1 MKGAV
6 VIMTTEKLYD
16 TIKSWRDLVT
26 AEGMIGMSCEMDNV
40 LKQLEADM
48 LIEQSKKS
56 GTKSIVT
63 AANRIIKNAES
74 LKRSPMLEGMFT
86 NRTRDGSTL
95 YCVCD
100 SFVAIRFNEK
110 PLLPEIDENWRGQ
123 EMQLEHIVKPMDDS
137 KEIVL
142 PDIGELKVYIKTHKI
157 KEKNN
162 PKKVADYLL
171 DEELNL
177 WVNPQYLL
185 NAMECLPDCEVYAV
199 NSISPIY
206 VTAENGDGV
215 VMPVKHK

>member
-1 MKGAV
+1 
-6 VIMTTEKLYD
+6 MTTEKLYD
-16 TIKSWRDLVT
+16 IIKLWCDSVT
-26 AEGMIGMSCEMDNV
+26 AEGMIATGAEMNNV

-74 LKRSPMLEGMFT
+74 LKKHLLAGMFT
-86 NRTRDGSTL
+86 NQTRDGSTL

-100 SFVAIRFNEK
+100 TYMAIRFNAK
-110 PLLPEIDENWRGQ
+110 PLLPEIDSEYHGQ
-123 EMQLEHIVKPMDDS
+123 EMQLEQIVKPMDGS
-137 KEIVL
+137 KEIAL
-142 PDIGELKVYIKTHKI
+142 PDISEIKVYIKTHKI

-171 DEELNL
+171 NEELNL

-185 NAMECLPDCEVYAV
+185 NAMECLPDCKAYVA
-199 NSISPIY
+199 NRISPIY
-206 VTAENGDGV
+206 FKAENGDGV
-215 VMPVKHK
+215 VMPVNHK

>member
-1 MKGAV
+1 
-6 VIMTTEKLYD
+6 MTTEKLYNI
-16 TIKSWRDLVT
+16 IKVWRDSCDTAGLYLV
-26 AEGMIGMSCEMDNV
+26 AKDMDST

-63 AANRIIKNAES
+63 AANRIIKNAE
-74 LKRSPMLEGMFT
+74 LRNKPMLESMFT
-86 NRTRDGSTL
+86 NQTRDGSTL

-100 SFVAIRFNEK
+100 GFVAIRFNEK
-110 PLLPEIDENWRGQ
+110 PLLPEIDSEYRGQ
-123 EMQLEHIVKPMDDS
+123 EMQLKQIVKPMDGS
-137 KEIVL
+137 KEIAL

-171 DEELNL
+171 NEELNL

-185 NAMECLPDCEVYAV
+185 NAMECLPNCKAYAA
-199 NSISPIY
+199 NRISPIY
-206 VTAENGDGV
+206 LEAENGDGCV
-215 VMPVKHK
+215 CPVNHK

>member
-1 MKGAV
+1 
-6 VIMTTEKLYD
+6 MTIERLYD
-16 TIKSWRDLVT
+16 TIKGWRDSCDTAGLYLV
-26 AEGMIGMSCEMDNV
+26 AKDMDV
-40 LKQLEADM
+40 TLKQLEADM

-63 AANRIIKNAES
+63 AANRIIKNAE
-74 LKRSPMLEGMFT
+74 LRKKPILEGMFT
-86 NRTRDGSTL
+86 NQTRDGSTL

-110 PLLPEIDENWRGQ
+110 PLLPEIDSKYHGQ
-123 EMQLEHIVKPMDDS
+123 EMSLEQIVKPMDGS
-137 KEIVL
+137 KEIAL
-142 PDIGELKVYIKTHKI
+142 PYISELKVYIKTHKI

-185 NAMECLPDCEVYAV
+185 NAMECLPDCKAYAV
-199 NSISPIY
+199 NRISQIY
-206 VTAENGDGV
+206 FKAENGDGV
-215 VMPVKHK
+215 VMPVNHK

>member
-1 MKGAV
+1 
-6 VIMTTEKLYD
+6 MTTEKLYNI
-16 TIKSWRDLVT
+16 IKVWRDSCDTAGLYLV
-26 AEGMIGMSCEMDNV
+26 AKDMDST

-63 AANRIIKNAES
+63 AANRIIKNAK
-74 LKRSPMLEGMFT
+74 LCNKPMLESMFT
-86 NRTRDGSTL
+86 NQTRDGSTL

-100 SFVAIRFNEK
+100 GFVAIRFNEK
-110 PLLPEIDENWRGQ
+110 PLLPEIDSEYRGQ
-123 EMQLEHIVKPMDDS
+123 EMQLKQIVKPMDGS
-137 KEIVL
+137 KEIAL

-171 DEELNL
+171 NEELNL

-185 NAMECLPDCEVYAV
+185 NAMECLPNCKAYAA
-199 NSISPIY
+199 NRISPIY
-206 VTAENGDGV
+206 LEAENGDGCV
-215 VMPVKHK
+215 CPVNHK

>member
-1 MKGAV
+1 
-6 VIMTTEKLYD
+6 MTTEKLYD
-16 TIKSWRDLVT
+16 IIKSWRVSCDT
-26 AEGMIGMSCEMDNV
+26 AGLYLIAKDMDTT

-63 AANRIIKNAES
+63 AVNRIIKNAES
-74 LKRSPMLEGMFT
+74 AGRDMLVGMFT
-86 NRTRDGSTL
+86 NQDRDGSTL

-100 SFVAIRFNEK
+100 GFVAIRFNEK
-110 PLLPEIDENWRGQ
+110 PLLPEIDEKYHGQ
-123 EMQLEHIVKPMDDS
+123 EMQLEYIVKPMDGS
-137 KEIVL
+137 KEINL

-185 NAMECLPDCEVYAV
+185 NAMECLPDCKAYAA
-199 NSISPIY
+199 NRISPIY
-206 VTAENGDGV
+206 LKAENGDGV

>member
-1 MKGAV
+1 
-6 VIMTTEKLYD
+6 MTTENLYD
-16 TIKSWRDLVT
+16 TIKTWRDSCDTAGLYLV
-26 AEGMIGMSCEMDNV
+26 AKDMDIT

-74 LKRSPMLEGMFT
+74 LKKPLLAGMFT
-86 NRTRDGSTL
+86 NQTRDGSTL

-100 SFVAIRFNEK
+100 SYVAIRFNEK
-110 PLLPEIDENWRGQ
+110 PFLPEIDSKYHGQ
-123 EMQLEHIVKPMDDS
+123 EMQLEHIVKPMDSS
-137 KEIVL
+137 KEIDL

-171 DEELNL
+171 DKELNL

-185 NAMECLPDCEVYAV
+185 NAMECLPDCKAYAV
-199 NSISPIY
+199 NRISPIY
-206 VTAENGDGV
+206 FKAENGDGV
-215 VMPVKHK
+215 VMPVNHK

>member
-1 MKGAV
+1 
-6 VIMTTEKLYD
+6 MTTERLYD
-16 TIKSWRDLVT
+16 IIKSWSVRIHD
-26 AEGMIGMSCEMDNV
+26 EGFLMMENEMLDV
-40 LKQLEADM
+40 LKSLEADI

-74 LKRSPMLEGMFT
+74 LKKPLLEGMFT
-86 NRTRDGSTL
+86 NQTRDGSTL

-100 SFVAIRFNEK
+100 GYVAIRFNEK
-110 PLLPEIDENWRGQ
+110 PLLPEIDSKYHGQ
-123 EMQLEHIVKPMDDS
+123 EMQLGQIVKPMNGS

-142 PDIGELKVYIKTHKI
+142 PDISELKVYIKTHKI

-171 DEELNL
+171 NEELNL

-185 NAMECLPDCEVYAV
+185 NAMECLPDCKAYAA
-199 NSISPIY
+199 NRISPIY
-206 VTAENGDGV
+206 FKAENGDGV
-215 VMPVKHK
+215 VMPMNHK

>member
-1 MKGAV
+1 
-6 VIMTTEKLYD
+6 MTTEKLYD
-16 TIKSWRDLVT
+16 IIKSWSARIHD
-26 AEGMIGMSCEMDNV
+26 EGFLMMENEMLDV
-40 LKQLEADM
+40 LKSLESDM

-74 LKRSPMLEGMFT
+74 LKKPLLAGMFT
-86 NRTRDGSTL
+86 NQTRDGSTL

-100 SFVAIRFNEK
+100 SYVAIRFNEK
-110 PLLPEIDENWRGQ
+110 QLLPEIDSKYHGQ
-123 EMQLEHIVKPMDDS
+123 EMQLEQIVKPMDGS
-137 KEIVL
+137 KEIAL
-142 PDIGELKVYIKTHKI
+142 PDISELKVYIKTHKI

-185 NAMECLPDCEVYAV
+185 NAIECLPDCKAYAA
-199 NSISPIY
+199 NRISPIY
-206 VTAENGDGV
+206 FKSENGDGV
-215 VMPVKHK
+215 VMPVNHK

>member
-1 MKGAV
+1 
-6 VIMTTEKLYD
+6 MTTERLYD
-16 TIKSWRDLVT
+16 IIKAWRNSCDTAGLYLV
-26 AEGMIGMSCEMDNV
+26 AKDMDTT
-40 LKQLEADM
+40 LKQLESDM

-74 LKRSPMLEGMFT
+74 LKKPLLEGMFT
-86 NRTRDGSTL
+86 NQTRDGSTL

-100 SFVAIRFNEK
+100 SYVAIRFNEK
-110 PLLPEIDENWRGQ
+110 PLLPEIDEKYHGQ
-123 EMQLEHIVKPMDDS
+123 EMQLEQIGKPMDGS
-137 KEIVL
+137 KEIAL
-142 PDIGELKVYIKTHKI
+142 PDISELKVYIKTHKI

-185 NAMECLPDCEVYAV
+185 NAMECLPDCKAYEA
-199 NSISPIY
+199 NRISPIY
-206 VTAENGDGV
+206 VKAENGDGV
-215 VMPVKHK
+215 VMPVNHK

>member
-1 MKGAV
+1 
-6 VIMTTEKLYD
+6 MTIERLYD
-16 TIKSWRDLVT
+16 TIKGWRDSCDTAGLYLV
-26 AEGMIGMSCEMDNV
+26 AKDMDV
-40 LKQLEADM
+40 TLKQLEADM

-74 LKRSPMLEGMFT
+74 LKKPLLTGMFT
-86 NRTRDGSTL
+86 NQTRYGSTL

-110 PLLPEIDENWRGQ
+110 PLLPEIDEKWHGQ
-123 EMQLEHIVKPMDDS
+123 EMQLEQIVKPMDGS
-137 KEIVL
+137 KEIAL

-171 DEELNL
+171 NEELNL
-177 WVNPQYLL
+177 WVDPQYLL
-185 NAMECLPDCEVYAV
+185 NAMECLPDCKAYVA
-199 NSISPIY
+199 NRISPIY
-206 VTAENGDGV
+206 FKAENGDGV
-215 VMPVKHK
+215 VMPVNHK

>member
-1 MKGAV
+1 
-6 VIMTTEKLYD
+6 MTNEKLYD
-16 TIKSWRDLVT
+16 IIKSWSVRIHD
-26 AEGMIGMSCEMDNV
+26 EGFLMMENEMLDV
-40 LKQLEADM
+40 LKSLESDM

-74 LKRSPMLEGMFT
+74 IKRSSVLEGMFT
-86 NRTRDGSTL
+86 NQTRDGSTL

-110 PLLPEIDENWRGQ
+110 QLLPEIDEKYHGQ
-123 EMQLEHIVKPMDDS
+123 EMQLEQIVKPMDGS

-162 PKKVADYLL
+162 DKKVADYLL

-185 NAMECLPDCEVYAV
+185 NAMECLPDCKAYAA
-199 NSISPIY
+199 NRISPIY
-206 VTAENGDGV
+206 FKAENGDGV
-215 VMPVKHK
+215 VMPVNHK

>member
-1 MKGAV
+1 
-6 VIMTTEKLYD
+6 MTTEKLYD
-16 TIKSWRDLVT
+16 IIKVWRDSCDTAGLYLVAKDMNT
-26 AEGMIGMSCEMDNV
+26 T

-74 LKRSPMLEGMFT
+74 LKKPMLEGMFT
-86 NRTRDGSTL
+86 NQTRDGSTL

-100 SFVAIRFNEK
+100 GYVAIRFNEK
-110 PLLPEIDENWRGQ
+110 PLLPEIDEKYHGQ
-123 EMQLEHIVKPMDDS
+123 EMQLEQIVKPMDGS
-137 KEIVL
+137 KEIAL
-142 PDIGELKVYIKTHKI
+142 PDISELKVYIKTHKI

-162 PKKVADYLL
+162 DKKVADYLL

-185 NAMECLPDCEVYAV
+185 NAMECLPDCDAYAA
-199 NSISPIY
+199 NRISPIY
-206 VTAENGDGV
+206 LKAENGDGCV
-215 VMPVKHK
+215 CPVNHK